1 MDIEKYASSKLFMF
15 FEWTY
20 KLVIWNLLS
29 LLVIAIFG
37 AGPLIGFYTLQN
49 NYSIENV
56 AYITDVDDEIGIEV
70 TLKNGNKTILEGF
83 PTSREIVEY
92 RVDDSYIYFVLK
104 NKNEENITI
113 CLPNKE
119 FIKTIDKI
127 YFDDQNLIIEGMKK
141 SFVYENV
148 LLSPLSNE
156 FSRIDTSNYT
166 IIGLENGVLVNYG
179 NVIVTKHNLAGG
191 LMIVALLLIIF
202 ALIPCIVTIFSMIK
216 IFGEDG
222 KSDTFG
228 LFFDRLWDNFKSL
241 WKLEL
246 IIIPSLGLLA
256 FALYIYYMIIQ
267 GGGGNF
273 LYTASYNLIL
283 ITLLLFVLWFV
294 NLPMTLGYF
303 RMNTYSI
310 FKFTLIMAFKNILYT
325 FLYVFLI
332 VGMLLLCFIFDFFIP
347 IWFLVGF
354 SLPMYIIY
362 LVSKK
367 KYKALVH
374 DFESYKDDDIY
385 DLGTNED

>member
-1 MDIEKYASSKLFMF
+1 
-15 FEWTY
+15 
-20 KLVIWNLLS
+20 
-29 LLVIAIFG
+29 
-37 AGPLIGFYTLQN
+37 
-49 NYSIENV
+49 
-56 AYITDVDDEIGIEV
+56 
-70 TLKNGNKTILEGF
+70 
-83 PTSREIVEY
+83 
-92 RVDDSYIYFVLK
+92 
-104 NKNEENITI
+104 
-113 CLPNKE
+113 
-119 FIKTIDKI
+119 
-127 YFDDQNLIIEGMKK
+127 
-141 SFVYENV
+141 
-148 LLSPLSNE
+148 
-156 FSRIDTSNYT
+156 
-166 IIGLENGVLVNYG
+166 
-179 NVIVTKHNLAGG
+179 
-191 LMIVALLLIIF
+191 
-202 ALIPCIVTIFSMIK
+202 MIK

-273 LYTASYNLIL
+273 LYTASYNFIL